1 MLQHTEAGSTDHK
14 TQRRIDN
21 TKYHSMLEIP
31 VMDGDYIYGKDDI
44 FALVIILKQ
53 LLRDEDFNSMINEI
67 SYEVDILSGKLN
79 SIEVSKVLD
88 AMGFPENYKE
98 ILRMN

>member
-1 MLQHTEAGSTDHK
+1 MYDHK

-21 TKYHSMLEIP
+21 TKYHQMLNIP

-44 FALVIILKQ
+44 FALVIILKR
-53 LLRDEDFNSMINEI
+53 LLRDEDFNAMINEI
-67 SYEVDILSGKLN
+67 SYEVDILEGKLN
-79 SIEVSKVLD
+79 CIGVNKVLD

-98 ILRMN
+98 IMRMN